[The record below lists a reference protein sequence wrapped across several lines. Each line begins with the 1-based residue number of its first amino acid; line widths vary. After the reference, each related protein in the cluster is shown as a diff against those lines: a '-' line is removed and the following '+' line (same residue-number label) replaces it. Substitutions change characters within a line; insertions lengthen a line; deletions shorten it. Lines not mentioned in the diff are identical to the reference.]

1 MLLLG
6 ILLGGVASTAVARA
20 QPTGPGTFSKA
31 VYEGPTSF
39 DYDTNSHDPDLN
51 FALRCHEPS
60 SELAPMELG
69 EDGKCSTNVRQVM
82 RLADCYQNE
91 WPELVEVTTPD
102 GAKNCSLWPDNG
114 VAQDD
119 AAWAK
124 LFADHGLP
132 EPNGASKIMVVRTP
146 LESSLQPIPPGVDT
160 APGAARPP

>member
-31 VYEGPTSF
+31 VYEGPYGF
-39 DYDTNSHDPDLN
+39 DYDTNSHDPGLK

-82 RLADCYQNE
+82 RLADCHQNE
-91 WPELVEVTTPD
+91 WP
-102 GAKNCSLWPDNG
+102 
-114 VAQDD
+114 
-119 AAWAK
+119 
-124 LFADHGLP
+124 
-132 EPNGASKIMVVRTP
+132 
-146 LESSLQPIPPGVDT
+146 
-160 APGAARPP
+160 